1 MKQYLEE
8 ERNIWNIELVAKVPL
23 YSSRKEFNF
32 RIKSVEKINGEI
44 INDPTLYSS
53 KYIFSIN
60 KNMLGKSMYFNFKF
74 SIEDIN
80 DVKSFTF
87 GFCDEMVRWLP
98 KTLLTC
104 ENEFLKIKN
113 TKILEEVEEKSSE
126 VIPEIIFEEAL
137 IINNNFE
144 QILFADEQKSDVN
157 TVAFTDPT
165 VAEEISLK
173 KDSEVKP
180 TDVSKINL
188 LEKKKYNKKS
198 KTKSKI

>member
-1 MKQYLEE
+1 MKQYLDKES
-8 ERNIWNIELVAKVPL
+8 NTWNIELVTKVPL
-23 YSSRKEFNF
+23 YSSKKEFNF

-44 INDPTLYSS
+44 INDPTLHSS

-60 KNMLGKSMYFNFKF
+60 KNMLGKNIYFIFKF
-74 SIEDIN
+74 SKEDIN
-80 DVKSFTF
+80 DIKSFTF

-98 KTLLTC
+98 ATFLNY

-113 TKILEEVEEKSSE
+113 IETLNLQNCELISDVICKEE
-126 VIPEIIFEEAL
+126 

-144 QILFADEQKSDVN
+144 QILFIDEQKNEVETTVLLSEDIDKEILQKKEPEIKPAEVN
-157 TVAFTDPT
+157 
-165 VAEEISLK
+165 K
-173 KDSEVKP
+173 
-180 TDVSKINL
+180 VSL

>member
-8 ERNIWNIELVAKVPL
+8 EKNIWNIELVTKVPL

-44 INDPTLYSS
+44 INDPALYSS

-74 SIEDIN
+74 SVEDIS

-98 KTLLTC
+98 KTLFTY

-113 TKILEEVEEKSSE
+113 TEILEEVEEESSE
-126 VIPEIIFEEAL
+126 VIPKIIFEETVM
-137 IINNNFE
+137 INNNFE
-144 QILFADEQKSDVN
+144 QILFTDEQKSDIS
-157 TVAFTDPT
+157 TIELIDKTI
-165 VAEEISLK
+165 AEEISMK

-180 TDVSKINL
+180 TDVSKVNL

>member
-98 KTLLTC
+98 KTLLTY

>member
-8 ERNIWNIELVAKVPL
+8 EKNIWNIELVTKVPL

-44 INDPTLYSS
+44 INDPALYSS

-60 KNMLGKSMYFNFKF
+60 KNMLGKNMYFNFKF
-74 SIEDIN
+74 STEDIS

-87 GFCDEMVRWLP
+87 GFCDEMVRWLT
-98 KTLLTC
+98 KTFLTY

-113 TKILEEVEEKSSE
+113 AEILEEETSE
-126 VIPEIIFEEAL
+126 VIPQTVFEET
-137 IINNNFE
+137 ITINNNFQ
-144 QILFADEQKSDVN
+144 QILFADEQKNDV
-157 TVAFTDPT
+157 DPIELIVET
-165 VAEEISLK
+165 IVEEISPK
-173 KDSEVKP
+173 KDLEVKNNE
-180 TDVSKINL
+180 VSKVNL

-198 KTKSKI
+198 KAKSKI